1 MEKFLDFIKKYK
13 YLILSGIVILLIV
26 VGGILV
32 YVFKDGKEENNNNE
46 NIVSIIKEQE
56 QVENQP
62 EIVKEEN
69 ITVDVKGEVINPG
82 VYKLPVGSR
91 VIDAIEI
98 SGGVTKRADTSML
111 NLSKVLSDEN
121 VIVVGNKYST
131 QTVKYIEKECNCP
144 SSNDVCVNDD
154 TVIGT
159 SNESNKNENTKIS
172 INKASKEELMNL
184 SGIGESKALD
194 IIDYRSKNG
203 LFKSIEDLKQVSGI
217 GDKLFEKIKDQITM

>member
-13 YLILSGIVILLIV
+13 YLILSGIVILIMV

-32 YVFKDGKEENNNNE
+32 YVFKDRREENNNE
-46 NIVSIIKEQE
+46 NIVSIIEEQE
-56 QVENQP
+56 QIENKP
-62 EIVKEEN
+62 EVVKEES
-69 ITVDVKGEVINPG
+69 ITVDIKGEVTNPG

-159 SNESNKNENTKIS
+159 SNESNKSENTKIS

-217 GDKLFEKIKDQITM
+217 GDKLFEKIKDQITI